1 MTGRVPSAGG
11 FPPLGPPPEDGD
23 RHRGADI
30 IVTQFVFTSI
40 AAVLICLRL
49 YVRAK
54 ITRKAVTIPGT
65 AFNVMMIREGFGRHL
80 YYLKQT
86 PKQIPRAMFW
96 HIIWPGTFL
105 LSVTLTRIS
114 ICGLLLRIFGVNRT
128 WRRCLWG
135 VIAFLIVINIPS
147 FIMVFTQCRPY
158 AKSWNPQLPGHCWA
172 PDNNVRVALYS
183 GICAVLQ
190 DWLLATIPIACLWNM
205 QIGKRQKVGI
215 CALMSLGYFS
225 GVCAIVRTVISMQ
238 VFNAG
243 GLADFSWT
251 IIDLR
256 IWGVVENLVGI
267 IAASAPTLKPLF
279 VAARGSSYWPGS
291 KKSGSGSKGYVAHNN
306 SEGIAP
312 SQRKTM
318 PADPYATTLLGTEAG
333 GGGSTRLH
341 HDKGKDQIR
350 VRTDIELDDY
360 HDQRPMVSKLDP
372 VYHGV

>member
-1 MTGRVPSAGG
+1 MTGRVPSSGA
-11 FPPLGPPPEDGD
+11 FPPLGTPPPDGD

-40 AAVLICLRL
+40 ATVLVCLRL

-54 ITRKAVTIPGT
+54 ITRKVGWDDILIAIALIVTIPGT
-65 AFNVMMIREGFGRHL
+65 GFNIMMIREGFGRHL

-96 HIIWPGTFL
+96 HIIWPPTFL

-128 WRRCLWG
+128 WRRCLWAT
-135 VIAFLIVINIPS
+135 IAFLIAVNLPS

-158 AKSWNPQLPGHCWA
+158 AKSWNAQLPGHCWPA
-172 PDNNVRVALYS
+172 DNNVKVALYS
-183 GICAVLQ
+183 GVLAVLQ

-205 QIGKRQKVGI
+205 HLGARHKAGIG
-215 CALMSLGYFS
+215 ALMSLGYFS
-225 GVCAIVRTVISMQ
+225 GVCAVVRTVISMQ

-256 IWGVVENLVGI
+256 VWGVVENLVGI
-267 IAASAPTLKPLF
+267 IAASIPAVKPLF
-279 VAARGSSYWPGS
+279 VGAGAYSSSFPWS
-291 KKSGSGSKGYVAHNN
+291 KGKSGGSKGYVSDGVH
-306 SEGIAP
+306 
-312 SQRKTM
+312 RKAQHP
-318 PADPYATTLLGTEAG
+318 PADPYVTTMESGM
-333 GGGSTRLH
+333 R
-341 HDKGKDQIR
+341 DQIR
-350 VRTDIELDDY
+350 IRTEIQLDDY
-360 HDQRPMVSKLDP
+360 HDRRPMV
-372 VYHGV
+372 G